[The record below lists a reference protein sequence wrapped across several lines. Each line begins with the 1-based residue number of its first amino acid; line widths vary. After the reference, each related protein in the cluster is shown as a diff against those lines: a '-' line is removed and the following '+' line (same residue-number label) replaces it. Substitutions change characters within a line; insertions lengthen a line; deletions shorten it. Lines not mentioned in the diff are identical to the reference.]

1 MFTVSPAAAT
11 RILDSAEQSG
21 ANGMAVR
28 IAAKIDDEGQ
38 VVFGLGFDEKREHDD
53 AFECEGL
60 TVVIAPPSQDILSG
74 MMLDFVE
81 IEPGDWQFA
90 FFQTEAPGGCSSD
103 GGGSGGSGGCGGCG
117 SRSGCSSGG

>member
-11 RILDSAEQSG
+11 RILDSAERSG

-28 IAAKIDDEGQ
+28 VAAKIDDAGE
-38 VVFGLGFDEKREHDD
+38 VVFGLGFDEEREHDD

-60 TVVIAPPSQDILSG
+60 TVVIAPPSQDILYG

-81 IEPGDWQFA
+81 IEPGDWQFV
-90 FFQTEAPGGCSSD
+90 FLQTEAPGCSSD
-103 GGGSGGSGGCGGCG
+103 GGGCGGCG